1 MAKNKGGRPKGS
13 RSKSLEMT
21 RDSIAR
27 FVNGKFEAKEIEK
40 LYNQI
45 LAENGAKDAMN
56 ALIALS
62 DFVLPKL
69 QRVEHTGKDGSELSI
84 EHVLNTL
91 DAPKHFHA
99 LPDKHDDDIID
110 ITPEHSTDDNN
121 HSD

>member
-1 MAKNKGGRPKGS
+1 MTKKKVGRPKGS
-13 RSKSLEMT
+13 GNKALQLT

-40 LYNQI
+40 LYNDI
-45 LAENGAKDAMN
+45 YRDNGAKDAMN

-84 EHVLNTL
+84 GHVLKTL
-91 DAPKHFHA
+91 DTSNGASM
-99 LPDKHDDDIID
+99 LPEPSDSDIID
-110 ITPEHSTDDNN
+110 AQPIEAEENN
-121 HSD
+121 GE